1 MLDKK
6 EIDHLADLARLSL
19 TDAENESLQKDLEEI
34 LNYVNQLTKAK
45 IDNLPDASVGLSQN
59 QVRKDSEPLVDEEL
73 ADAIIKR
80 FPQKDRRSLKIPPV
94 F

>member
-6 EIDHLADLARLSL
+6 EINHLADLARLSL

-34 LNYVNQLTKAK
+34 LNYVNQLTEAK

-59 QVRKDSEPLVDEEL
+59 QVRKDNEPLVNEEL
-73 ADAIIKR
+73 ADAIIER